1 MKNQELQLG
10 VSHELSPQM
19 VVGAR
24 YIWKDLLRAIEDVG
38 VLVPGIGEVFYIA
51 NPGEGVAEF
60 ILADECPTCPAVP
73 KAKRDYKGLELTF
86 QKRYSDNWALY
97 LSYTISRLYGN
108 YSGWPAPMR
117 MAAPRQREPVLRRPL
132 HDVRPQRGAG
142 LRPARHRSAEPVQG
156 AVHLRFPWNMTLGL
170 NQYIGQGIRSL
181 SKPTLPLSRSS
192 RTVETASVGRTC

>member
-10 VSHELSPQM
+10 LSHELSPQM

-38 VLVPGIGEVFYIA
+38 VLVPGVGEVFYIA

-108 YSGWPAPMR
+108 YSGLASSDEDGRTSPNVNRFFDALYMTFDR
-117 MAAPRQREPVLRRPL
+117 NAELVYGRL
-132 HDVRPQRGAG
+132 GTT
-142 LRPARHRSAEPVQG
+142 ARTSSR
-156 AVHLRFPWNMTLGL
+156 AVHLRVPVEHDAGP
-170 NQYIGQGIRSL
+170 QPVHRPGH
-181 SKPTLPLSRSS
+181 PTLRRSQ
-192 RTVETASVGRTC
+192 RCHRPVLPVWPE